1 MKDCFRKKVYWYDW
15 ENRCNINNLQELRQS
30 IRNEPERNHVV
41 LQHGLSAAETVPGV
55 QEKAEKGACE
65 EMKYYLVTTPGERET
80 IVKAENATQA
90 KRKAC
95 KDLGIRSSDPWCGI
109 SAMKAKRID
118 LERSV

>member
-1 MKDCFRKKVYWYDW
+1 M
-15 ENRCNINNLQELRQS
+15 
-30 IRNEPERNHVV
+30 V
-41 LQHGLSAAETVPGV
+41 LQHGLPAPETVPGV

-95 KDLGIRSSDPWCGI
+95 KDLGIKPSDPWCGL
-109 SAMKAKRID
+109 SALKAQKIKESGVD
-118 LERSV
+118 KP